1 MWGLFLCLILRSLW
15 RIYFLGNTQSSN
27 SIGQFFYIDF
37 KVWVISIMANGW
49 QRCFYFIFFPVFS
62 LIHFFFI
69 FYKSMKSVLL
79 KFKQK
84 TKNNEM
90 LKTLVYLKS
99 KHVEQQKKIVF
110 SQSFVFIIR
119 CLALILCC
127 FSTVC
132 RISVILL

>member
-1 MWGLFLCLILRSLW
+1 
-15 RIYFLGNTQSSN
+15 
-27 SIGQFFYIDF
+27 
-37 KVWVISIMANGW
+37 
-49 QRCFYFIFFPVFS
+49 
-62 LIHFFFI
+62 
-69 FYKSMKSVLL
+69 MKSVAL

-90 LKTLVYLKS
+90 LKTLVLLKS

-127 FSTVC
+127 FSSVC